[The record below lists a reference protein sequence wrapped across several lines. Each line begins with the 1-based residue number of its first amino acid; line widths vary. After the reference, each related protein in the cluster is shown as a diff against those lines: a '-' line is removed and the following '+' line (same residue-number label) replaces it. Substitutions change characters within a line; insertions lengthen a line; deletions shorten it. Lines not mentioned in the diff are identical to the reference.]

1 MRDEVICAITVDD
14 DELIIE
20 QAYIPAPPARA
31 RHGVIDQSKQN
42 SSAAGGFG
50 DGFKTAAIA
59 ILAMG
64 GEMDWR
70 FEAEGQCISWTFEG
84 ELRRAVGVL
93 SGGKVLNVRIR
104 GGRLSTRCPGELT
117 NASHRMIQR
126 LRLPGVGKAFRGTV
140 MRRLQVFWQLHRA
153 HALAV
158 RGCCP
163 VLVEYRSWQGQLV
176 KSLASWPMRP
186 GYSRSWVPKLAPHG
200 GQPESDFVR
209 DLGGGLTDRGTVVS
223 FDVHSASTCP
233 AETATRSM
241 TRTNILA
248 S

>member
-1 MRDEVICAITVDD
+1 MEEEPTTTHVIRFVCVRPVRDEVICAITVDD

-20 QAYIPAPPARA
+20 QAYTFPLHPRA
-31 RHGVIDQSKQN
+31 LDTGVIDQSKQN

-93 SGGKVLNVRIR
+93 SSKVLNMRIR
-104 GGRLSTRCPGELT
+104 EAGGTRPESC

-126 LRLPGVGKAFRGTV
+126 LGCWRGQGLP
-140 MRRLQVFWQLHRA
+140 WHRDAPPAGLLAARPLA

-163 VLVEYRSWQGQLV
+163 VLVEYRSWQGPTCEVL
-176 KSLASWPMRP
+176 LLP
-186 GYSRSWVPKLAPHG
+186 GRCDPA
-200 GQPESDFVR
+200 
-209 DLGGGLTDRGTVVS
+209 TADRG
-223 FDVHSASTCP
+223 CP
-233 AETATRSM
+233 TARTTR
-241 TRTNILA
+241 RA
-248 S
+248 A